1 MNPDHAKIQSMIVGQ
16 PLLEKLAA
24 QLIGTIHYE
33 VAEAVEAVALKR
45 CEEQGITDPD
55 SDEAM
60 HIADSIERIFTAAVL
75 RHMTNINNHAGV
87 IDAS

>member
-16 PLLEKLAA
+16 PILKKLAEE
-24 QLIGTIHYE
+24 LIGRIHYE
-33 VAEAVEAVALKR
+33 VAEAVEAVAMKR
-45 CEEQGITDPD
+45 CEELNISDAD
-55 SDEAM
+55 SIEAM
-60 HIADSIERIFTAAVL
+60 HVADSIERVFTAAVL